1 MVLCNTVEDV
11 HVAACCIVDRVAHAP
26 LPRKLQTWNQASSI
40 SHSIVYLTRCFHK
53 LLHTLPPLYAF
64 INMYIY
70 IYIFI
75 FSPGLDAYEKST
87 TSSLSM
93 THAQIRIK
101 ERYRKKSPNDQ
112 KKLAPSIPT
121 EFLGRTRELNLA
133 QSFLLTKPSQYHH
146 SKLEHTEA
154 LIEPKV
160 ALSDLKYCPTDVQE
174 GEGKSY
180 SYLRSLQKSKPTMAA
195 DLRSDAKEFWG
206 KGVPLGSKH
215 PRGALIKNTF
225 WSKALGSTF

>member
-1 MVLCNTVEDV
+1 MPDKLPEIATAT
-11 HVAACCIVDRVAHAP
+11 AALETQEKSYWTQTGLNISNVPHAP
-26 LPRKLQTWNQASSI
+26 RFQGTFLQYSN
-40 SHSIVYLTRCFHK
+40 
-53 LLHTLPPLYAF
+53 
-64 INMYIY
+64 
-70 IYIFI
+70 
-75 FSPGLDAYEKST
+75 EST